1 MLKEIK
7 KINKLSF
14 ANILGIIYAF
24 IGFFSGVLFYLYFLI
39 KTLLR
44 TDMIITSWS
53 SFLSNFSYV
62 LISGL
67 LVSLFSGIMAW
78 FFSLLVASLYNL
90 FARRVGGI
98 KLEIENQDYKSK
110 LFKNY

>member
-7 KINKLSF
+7 KINKFSF
-14 ANILGIIYAF
+14 ANILGIVYAF
-24 IGFFSGVLFYLYFLI
+24 IGLFFGVFFYLYFLI

-44 TDMIITSWS
+44 NDIIITSWLD
-53 SFLSNFSYV
+53 FLGNFIYV

-78 FFSLLVASLYNL
+78 LFGLLIASLYNL